1 MLASFKTPCKKYTRP
16 RKGERHLAVRDD
28 HLSVFVPH
36 GGGGAKTTRF
46 PHSGDGWLNF
56 LLFKWL
62 DQSEKI

>member
-36 GGGGAKTTRF
+36 GGAGQRRPDSLTQVM
-46 PHSGDGWLNF
+46 DG
-56 LLFKWL
+56 
-62 DQSEKI
+62 